1 MSQHHGMEEVIM
13 AVKESPTTE
22 MTKELRVYVV
32 PKVTTYSEADIM
44 ADLGEV
50 NASDPDPLD
59 SVYLSTL
66 SMGL

>member
-1 MSQHHGMEEVIM
+1 M

-32 PKVTTYSEADIM
+32 PKVATYSEADIL

-50 NASDPDPLD
+50 NASEALD
-59 SVYLSTL
+59 SVFLSAPTA
-66 SMGL
+66 GL

>member
-1 MSQHHGMEEVIM
+1 MSQHYGMEEAIM

-32 PKVTTYSEADIM
+32 PRVTTYSEADIL

-50 NASDPDPLD
+50 NASDSLD
-59 SVYLSTL
+59 SVFLSAATA
-66 SMGL
+66 GL